1 MADKRLGKGL
11 EALITSYTTKD
22 GDRYLDGAV
31 PIEQII
37 ANRNQP
43 RQDFNPK
50 EMQELTD
57 SIKANGILQPLTVR
71 DLEDGKFELIAGE
84 RRLRSAREAGLETVP
99 VYILSV
105 EADVEM
111 MEYALIE
118 NIQRVDLN
126 PIEEAEGYAI
136 LCGKYNLA
144 QEEIAKRVGKS
155 RPAIANALRLL
166 KLPPEIKSALKS
178 GDISAGHARAILG
191 LRKSLQMM
199 TLYQKV
205 IRSGLN
211 VRQTEELVK
220 NIAES
225 SKELQKIQK
234 SAPRNSEIVQIEN
247 NLISKFGTKVV
258 IQKKR
263 GGKGNIQIEFYS
275 DSDLQRILDILDDI
289 NIFH

>member
-50 EMQELTD
+50 EMQKLTD

-155 RPAIANALRLL
+155 RPAIANSLRLL

-178 GDISAGHARAILG
+178 GNISAGHARAILG
-191 LRKSLQMM
+191 VRKSLQMM

-225 SKELQKIQK
+225 SKELQKIQQ

-263 GGKGNIQIEFYS
+263 GGKGKIQIEFYS
-275 DSDLQRILDILDDI
+275 ENDLQRILDILTDT
-289 NIFH
+289 

>member
-71 DLEDGKFELIAGE
+71 DLDDGKFELIAGE

-99 VYILSV
+99 VYILSI

-155 RPAIANALRLL
+155 RPAIANSLRLL

-191 LRKSLQMM
+191 VRKSLQMM

-205 IRSGLN
+205 MRSGLN

-225 SKELQKIQK
+225 SKELQKIQI
-234 SAPRNSEIVQIEN
+234 SAPRNSEIIQIEN

-263 GGKGNIQIEFYS
+263 GGKGKIQIEFYS
-275 DSDLQRILDILDDI
+275 ENDLQRILNILTDT
-289 NIFH
+289 

>member
-71 DLEDGKFELIAGE
+71 DLDDGKFELIAGE

-99 VYILSV
+99 VYILSI

-155 RPAIANALRLL
+155 RPAIANSLRLL

-191 LRKSLQMM
+191 VRKSLQMM

-263 GGKGNIQIEFYS
+263 GGKGKIQIEFYS
-275 DSDLQRILDILDDI
+275 ENDLQRILDILTDT
-289 NIFH
+289 

>member
-99 VYILSV
+99 VYILSI

-155 RPAIANALRLL
+155 RPAIANVLRLL

-191 LRKSLQMM
+191 VRKSFQMM

-263 GGKGNIQIEFYS
+263 GGKGKIQIEFYS
-275 DSDLQRILDILDDI
+275 ENDLQRILDILTDT
-289 NIFH
+289 

>member
-57 SIKANGILQPLTVR
+57 SIRANGILQPLTVR
-71 DLEDGKFELIAGE
+71 DLDDGKFELIAGE

-166 KLPPEIKSALKS
+166 KLPSEIKSALKS

-191 LRKSLQMM
+191 VRKSLQMM

-263 GGKGNIQIEFYS
+263 GGKGKIQIEFYS
-275 DSDLQRILDILDDI
+275 ENDLQRILDILTDK
-289 NIFH
+289 

>member
-43 RQDFNPK
+43 RQNFNPK

-71 DLEDGKFELIAGE
+71 DLDDGKFELIAGE

-99 VYILSV
+99 VYILSI

-155 RPAIANALRLL
+155 RPAIANSLRLL

-191 LRKSLQMM
+191 VKKSLQMM

-205 IRSGLN
+205 MRSGLN

-225 SKELQKIQK
+225 SKELQKIQI
-234 SAPRNSEIVQIEN
+234 SAPRNSEIIQIEN

-263 GGKGNIQIEFYS
+263 GGKGKIQIEFYS
-275 DSDLQRILDILDDI
+275 ENDLQRILDILTDI
-289 NIFH
+289 

>member
-43 RQDFNPK
+43 RQDFNPR

-136 LCGKYNLA
+136 LCGKYNMA

-178 GDISAGHARAILG
+178 GDISAGQARAILG
-191 LRKSLQMM
+191 VRKSLQMM

-225 SKELQKIQK
+225 SKELQKIQQ

-263 GGKGNIQIEFYS
+263 GGKGKIQIEFYS
-275 DSDLQRILDILDDI
+275 ENDLQRILDILTDT
-289 NIFH
+289 

>member
-105 EADVEM
+105 EADIEM

-191 LRKSLQMM
+191 VRKSLQMM

-263 GGKGNIQIEFYS
+263 GGKGKIKIEFYS
-275 DSDLQRILDILDDI
+275 DSDLQRILDILTDT
-289 NIFH
+289 

>member
-50 EMQELTD
+50 EMQDLTD

-144 QEEIAKRVGKS
+144 QGEIAKRVGKS
-155 RPAIANALRLL
+155 RPAIANSLRLL

-191 LRKSLQMM
+191 VRKSLQMM

-263 GGKGNIQIEFYS
+263 GGKGKIKIEFYS
-275 DSDLQRILDILDDI
+275 ENDLQRILDILNDI
-289 NIFH
+289 

>member
-178 GDISAGHARAILG
+178 GNISAGHARAILG
-191 LRKSLQMM
+191 VRKSLQMM

-263 GGKGNIQIEFYS
+263 GGKGKIQIEFYS
-275 DSDLQRILDILDDI
+275 ENDLQRILDILTDT
-289 NIFH
+289 

>member
-71 DLEDGKFELIAGE
+71 ELDDGKFELIAGE

-126 PIEEAEGYAI
+126 PIEEAEGFAI

-155 RPAIANALRLL
+155 RPAIANSLRLL

-191 LRKSLQMM
+191 VRKSLQMM

-263 GGKGNIQIEFYS
+263 GGKGKIQIEFYS
-275 DSDLQRILDILDDI
+275 ENDLQRILDILTDT
-289 NIFH
+289 

>member
-71 DLEDGKFELIAGE
+71 DLDDGKFELIAGE
-84 RRLRSAREAGLETVP
+84 RRLRSAREAGLKTVP

-155 RPAIANALRLL
+155 RPAIANSLRLL

-191 LRKSLQMM
+191 VRKSLQMM

-234 SAPRNSEIVQIEN
+234 LGPRNSEIVQIEN
-247 NLISKFGTKVV
+247 KLISKFGTKVV

-263 GGKGNIQIEFYS
+263 GGKGKIQIEFYS
-275 DSDLQRILDILDDI
+275 ESDLQRILDILTDT
-289 NIFH
+289 

>member
-71 DLEDGKFELIAGE
+71 DLDDGKFELIAGE

-99 VYILSV
+99 VYILSI

-155 RPAIANALRLL
+155 RPAIANSLRLL

-191 LRKSLQMM
+191 VRKSLQMM

-205 IRSGLN
+205 MRSGLN

-234 SAPRNSEIVQIEN
+234 SAPRNSEIIQIEN

-263 GGKGNIQIEFYS
+263 GGKGKIQIEFYS
-275 DSDLQRILDILDDI
+275 ENDLQRILDILTDT
-289 NIFH
+289 

>member
-71 DLEDGKFELIAGE
+71 DLDDGKFELIAGE

-136 LCGKYNLA
+136 LCGKYNLD

-155 RPAIANALRLL
+155 RPAIANSLRLL

-191 LRKSLQMM
+191 VRKSLQMM

-234 SAPRNSEIVQIEN
+234 STPRNSEIVQIEN

-263 GGKGNIQIEFYS
+263 GGKGKIKIEFYS
-275 DSDLQRILDILDDI
+275 DSDLQRILDILTDT
-289 NIFH
+289 

>member
-50 EMQELTD
+50 EMQKLTD
-57 SIKANGILQPLTVR
+57 SIKVNGILQPLTVR

-144 QEEIAKRVGKS
+144 QEEIAKRVGIS
-155 RPAIANALRLL
+155 RPAIANSLRLL

-191 LRKSLQMM
+191 VRKSLQMM

-263 GGKGNIQIEFYS
+263 GGKGKIQIEFYS
-275 DSDLQRILDILDDI
+275 ENDLQRILDILTDI
-289 NIFH
+289 

>member
-155 RPAIANALRLL
+155 RPAIANSLRLL

-191 LRKSLQMM
+191 VRKSLQMM

-263 GGKGNIQIEFYS
+263 GGKGKIQIEFYS
-275 DSDLQRILDILDDI
+275 GSDLQRILDILTDT
-289 NIFH
+289 

>member
-99 VYILSV
+99 VYILSI

-191 LRKSLQMM
+191 VRKSLQMM

-263 GGKGNIQIEFYS
+263 GGKGKIKIEFYS
-275 DSDLQRILDILDDI
+275 DSDLQRILDILTDT
-289 NIFH
+289 

>member
-155 RPAIANALRLL
+155 RPTITNSLRLL

-191 LRKSLQMM
+191 VRKSLQMM

-263 GGKGNIQIEFYS
+263 GGKGKIKIEFYS
-275 DSDLQRILDILDDI
+275 DSDLQRILDILTDT
-289 NIFH
+289 

>member
-50 EMQELTD
+50 EMQALTD

-126 PIEEAEGYAI
+126 PIEEAEGYAM

-144 QEEIAKRVGKS
+144 HEEIAKRVGKS

-191 LRKSLQMM
+191 VRKSLQMM

-211 VRQTEELVK
+211 VRQTEALVK

-263 GGKGNIQIEFYS
+263 GGKGKIQIEFYS
-275 DSDLQRILDILDDI
+275 DSDLQRILDILTDI
-289 NIFH
+289 

>member
-71 DLEDGKFELIAGE
+71 DLDDGKFELIAGE

-99 VYILSV
+99 VYILSI

-155 RPAIANALRLL
+155 RPAIANSLRLL

-191 LRKSLQMM
+191 VRKSLQMM

-205 IRSGLN
+205 MRSGLN

-234 SAPRNSEIVQIEN
+234 SVPRNSEIIQIEN

-263 GGKGNIQIEFYS
+263 GGKGKIQIEFYS
-275 DSDLQRILDILDDI
+275 ENDLQRILDILTDT
-289 NIFH
+289 

>member
-191 LRKSLQMM
+191 VRKSLQMM

-263 GGKGNIQIEFYS
+263 GGKGKIQIEFYS
-275 DSDLQRILDILDDI
+275 DSDLQRILDILTDI
-289 NIFH
+289 

>member
-57 SIKANGILQPLTVR
+57 SIKVNGILQPLTVR
-71 DLEDGKFELIAGE
+71 DLDDGKFELIAGE

-99 VYILSV
+99 VYILSI

-155 RPAIANALRLL
+155 RPAIANSLRLL

-191 LRKSLQMM
+191 VRKSLQMM

-205 IRSGLN
+205 MRSGLN

-225 SKELQKIQK
+225 SKELQKIQI
-234 SAPRNSEIVQIEN
+234 SAPRNSEIIQIEN

-263 GGKGNIQIEFYS
+263 GGKGKIQIEFYS
-275 DSDLQRILDILDDI
+275 ENDLQRILDILTDT
-289 NIFH
+289 

>member
-178 GDISAGHARAILG
+178 GNISAGHARAILG

-263 GGKGNIQIEFYS
+263 GGKGKIQIEFYS
-275 DSDLQRILDILDDI
+275 DSDLQRILDILTDI
-289 NIFH
+289 

>member
-57 SIKANGILQPLTVR
+57 SINANGILQPLTVR

-155 RPAIANALRLL
+155 RPAIANSLRLL

-191 LRKSLQMM
+191 VRKSLQMM

-263 GGKGNIQIEFYS
+263 GGKGKIQIEFYS
-275 DSDLQRILDILDDI
+275 ENDLQRILDILTDT
-289 NIFH
+289 

>member
-11 EALITSYTTKD
+11 EALITSFTTKD

-71 DLEDGKFELIAGE
+71 DLDDGKFELIAGE

-99 VYILSV
+99 VYILSI

-118 NIQRVDLN
+118 NIQRVDLI

-144 QEEIAKRVGKS
+144 QEDIAKRVGKS

-178 GDISAGHARAILG
+178 GDISAGHARAMLG
-191 LRKSLQMM
+191 VRKSLQMM

-263 GGKGNIQIEFYS
+263 GGKGKIQIEFYS
-275 DSDLQRILDILDDI
+275 ENDLQRILDILTDI
-289 NIFH
+289 

>member
-22 GDRYLDGAV
+22 GDRYLDGGV

-50 EMQELTD
+50 EMQKLTD

-71 DLEDGKFELIAGE
+71 DLDDGKFELIAGE

-155 RPAIANALRLL
+155 RPAIANSLRLL

-191 LRKSLQMM
+191 VRKSLQMM
-199 TLYQKV
+199 ILYQKV

-263 GGKGNIQIEFYS
+263 GGKGKIQIEFYS
-275 DSDLQRILDILDDI
+275 ENDLQRILDILTDT
-289 NIFH
+289 

>member
-71 DLEDGKFELIAGE
+71 DLDDGKFELIAGE

-99 VYILSV
+99 VYILSI

-155 RPAIANALRLL
+155 RPAIANSLRLL

-191 LRKSLQMM
+191 VRKSLQMM

-205 IRSGLN
+205 MRSRLN

-234 SAPRNSEIVQIEN
+234 SAPRNSEIIQIEN

-263 GGKGNIQIEFYS
+263 GGKGKIQIEFYS
-275 DSDLQRILDILDDI
+275 ENDLQRILDILTDI
-289 NIFH
+289 

>member
-71 DLEDGKFELIAGE
+71 DLDDGKFELIAGE

-105 EADVEM
+105 EADIEM

-155 RPAIANALRLL
+155 RPAIANSLRLL

-191 LRKSLQMM
+191 VRKSLQMM

-225 SKELQKIQK
+225 SKELKKIQK
-234 SAPRNSEIVQIEN
+234 SVPRNSEIVQIEN

-263 GGKGNIQIEFYS
+263 GGKGKIKIEFYS
-275 DSDLQRILDILDDI
+275 DSDLQRILDILTDI
-289 NIFH
+289 

>member
-22 GDRYLDGAV
+22 GDRYLDGGV

-71 DLEDGKFELIAGE
+71 DLDDGKFELIAGE

-191 LRKSLQMM
+191 VRKSLQMM

-234 SAPRNSEIVQIEN
+234 SAPLNSEIVQIEN

-263 GGKGNIQIEFYS
+263 GAKGKIQIEFYS
-275 DSDLQRILDILDDI
+275 DSDLQRILDILTDI
-289 NIFH
+289 

>member
-43 RQDFNPK
+43 RQGFNPK

-71 DLEDGKFELIAGE
+71 DLDDGKFELIAGE
-84 RRLRSAREAGLETVP
+84 RRHRSAREAGLETVP
-99 VYILSV
+99 VYILSI

-155 RPAIANALRLL
+155 RPAIANSLRLL

-191 LRKSLQMM
+191 VRKSLQMM

-205 IRSGLN
+205 MRSGLN

-234 SAPRNSEIVQIEN
+234 SAPRNSEIIQIEN

-263 GGKGNIQIEFYS
+263 GGKGKIQIEFYS
-275 DSDLQRILDILDDI
+275 ENDLQRILDILTDT
-289 NIFH
+289 